1 MEQGNEMKRC
11 NGRCETCNVNQ
22 RTYCAA
28 QMSYYNQQEIYE
40 IKSMLHKMMK
50 KNDDVLVLREEIN
63 DDQLVKNIE

>member
-1 MEQGNEMKRC
+1 MNDDKRC

-22 RTYCAA
+22 RTYCSA

-40 IKSMLHKMMK
+40 IKSMLNKMME

-63 DDQLVKNIE
+63 DDQLVNNIE